1 MSSGRIERYTA
12 GVAPGF
18 RPAFFVSSSTYRPCK
33 ESRTHATTAEPAPFD
48 GALVIDK
55 PKGKTSHD
63 VVDAVRHLAGF
74 RQIGHLGT
82 LDPLATGVLVLL
94 LGRATRLVQFYSGRR
109 KRYSAG
115 FRFGFA
121 TDTYDSDGEA
131 QGPDA
136 PPSLDRATL
145 EKLAAERV
153 GRFEQMPPSFSAKK
167 IHGRP
172 AYELARK
179 KQPVEL
185 KPVEVEVFEYRLT
198 EIEGSIARFVIECS
212 SGTYIRALA
221 HEMGQKLGCGAHL
234 AEITR
239 LAVGEFSLE
248 QAIKL
253 EELAEARASRKVCRL
268 SDPAGKFA
276 AEFSAGECAAGCRAA
291 RASRHEV
298 QCDDLANSAG
308 ARGAAAGCDVGTRRR
323 RASAAATARLQSAR
337 QTDRHR
343 GSGGSANVSAHRG
356 VRATALVRQAISS
369 GLGSALFR
377 TSPCNITALVRF
389 HR

>member
-1 MSSGRIERYTA
+1 M
-12 GVAPGF
+12 
-18 RPAFFVSSSTYRPCK
+18 
-33 ESRTHATTAEPAPFD
+33 PAPFD

-109 KRYSAG
+109 KRYAAG

-136 PPSLDRATL
+136 GPALDRSVL
-145 EKLAAERV
+145 ERFAAEHV

-179 KQPVEL
+179 KQVVEL
-185 KPVEVEVFEYRLT
+185 KPVEVEVFEFKLT
-198 EIEGSIARFVIECS
+198 EMEGHIARFVIECS
-212 SGTYIRALA
+212 SGTYIRSLA

-253 EELAEARASRKVCRL
+253 EELSEGTK
-268 SDPAGKFA
+268 AGKFA
-276 AEFSAGECAAGCRAA
+276 DYLIKLENLLPNFPR
-291 RASRHEV
+291 
-298 QCDDLANSAG
+298 
-308 ARGAAAGCDVGTRRR
+308 
-323 RASAAATARLQSAR
+323 
-337 QTDRHR
+337 
-343 GSGGSANVSAHRG
+343 ANVLPVVERRVRHGTKFNVMISQIQPGRVESAPG
-356 VRATALVRQAISS
+356 ATTELDGGEPRSAKLRVFNQQNKLIAI
-369 GLGSALFR
+369 AEAVVPR
-377 TSPCNITALVRF
+377 TYQPVVVFEPMA
-389 HR
+389 